1 MDIPSI
7 FYKIKEELKLMGDSQ
22 FSILNS
28 HFSPAIFEQ
37 LSELDRLC
45 VGAEGWSAESFRSE
59 TEKETGHVLYIM
71 DGERVIALLSGYHA
85 VGEGDITSVAVHPD
99 HRRKGLAEK
108 LMNAFEHSLPED
120 TESIFLEVRESNA
133 PAIALYEKCGFVRL
147 AIRKN
152 FYDSP
157 RENAVVME
165 KKLIKEDI

>member
-1 MDIPSI
+1 
-7 FYKIKEELKLMGDSQ
+7 MGDSQ

-85 VGEGDITSVAVHPD
+85 LGEGDITSVAVHPD

>member
-7 FYKIKEELKLMGDSQ
+7 FYKIKEALKPMGDSQ

-152 FYDSP
+152 FYDNP